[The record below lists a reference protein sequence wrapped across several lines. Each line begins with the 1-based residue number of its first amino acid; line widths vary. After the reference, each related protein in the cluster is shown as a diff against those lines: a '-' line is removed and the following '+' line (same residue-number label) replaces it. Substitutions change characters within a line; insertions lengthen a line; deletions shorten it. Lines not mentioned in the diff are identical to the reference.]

1 MDDETYR
8 ELTEKLQSALQR
20 LINQR
25 SLTLQR
31 KGQVVQLAT
40 SNTKSAGA
48 VAQEQKRAQ
57 EALEERLR
65 QEEEARIKSE
75 REYLKGMHDWLQK
88 ITDDLYEAV
97 SPSFSRRG
105 TIDIVKKKY
114 RLAEGR
120 TPTDWVPYRRIPT
133 AVEEVYNWVTNDDE
147 EGY

>member
-8 ELTEKLQSALQR
+8 ELTERLRSALQR
-20 LINQR
+20 LANQS
-25 SLTLQR
+25 SLNRQR
-31 KGQVVQLAT
+31 KGEVVQMAT

-57 EALEERLR
+57 ELLEERLR

-120 TPTDWVPYRRIPT
+120 TPTEWMAYRRIPT
-133 AVEEVYNWVTNDDE
+133 AVEEVYHWTQRADE
-147 EGY
+147 ED

>member
-1 MDDETYR
+1 MDDETYWD
-8 ELTEKLQSALQR
+8 LTERLRSALQR
-20 LINQR
+20 LANQS
-25 SLTLQR
+25 SLNRQR
-31 KGQVVQLAT
+31 KGEVVQMAT

-57 EALEERLR
+57 ELLEERLR

-105 TIDIVKKKY
+105 TIDIVRKKF

-120 TPTDWVPYRRIPT
+120 TPTDWVLYHRIPV
-133 AVEEVYNWVTNDDE
+133 AVEEVYHWTQRADE
-147 EGY
+147 ED

>member
-1 MDDETYR
+1 MDDETYWD
-8 ELTEKLQSALQR
+8 LTERLRSALQR
-20 LINQR
+20 LANQS
-25 SLTLQR
+25 SLNRQR
-31 KGQVVQLAT
+31 KGEVVQMAT

-57 EALEERLR
+57 ELLEERLR

-105 TIDIVKKKY
+105 TIDIVRKKF

-120 TPTDWVPYRRIPT
+120 TPTDWVLYHRIPV
-133 AVEEVYNWVTNDDE
+133 AVEEVYDWTQRADE
-147 EGY
+147 ED